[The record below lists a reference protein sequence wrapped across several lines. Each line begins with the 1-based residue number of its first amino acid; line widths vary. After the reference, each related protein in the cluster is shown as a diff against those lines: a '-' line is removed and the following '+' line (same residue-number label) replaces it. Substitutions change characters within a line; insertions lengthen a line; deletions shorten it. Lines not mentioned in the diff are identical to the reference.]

1 MTQRIK
7 FVIAIALIAA
17 SVGVLVY
24 TAVDQTKMYMLTV
37 GEFLGA
43 KTAYSGTT
51 VRIAGRVRP
60 GSMNWTAD
68 TRDLRFTLDDI
79 TGKGALDVHYN
90 GILPDMFSEGRDVIV
105 EGPSITADIFVASAV
120 LTRCPSKYEPE

>member
-1 MTQRIK
+1 MSQRIK

-60 GSMNWTAD
+60 GSMNWNAD

-105 EGPSITADIFVASAV
+105 EGPSITAETFVASAV
-120 LTRCPSKYEPE
+120 LTSCPSKYEPE